1 MSKDVIEV
9 RGAEEHNLKDVDVEI
24 PREEL
29 TVVTGLSGSGK
40 SSLAFETIYAE
51 GQRRYIE
58 SLSAYAR
65 NFLGQMDKPQVENVE
80 GLSPAISID
89 QKNAANNPRSTVG
102 TVTELHD
109 YLRLLYARVGVPH
122 CPECGRE
129 VGEQSAQ
136 NMVDRVLELPEET
149 RAKIAAPV
157 VRDQKGAFEDLFDEL
172 LSEGYARVE
181 VDGEEY
187 DLSLDTPDLDE
198 NYDHTVDVVVDRVT
212 VSAEARSRIT
222 DSVET
227 ALAEGD
233 GLLKVI
239 LPDPPEEAAEDLGG
253 ATTRSVGDLSS
264 AEGDGEDGEA
274 TDDADGEGDPDD
286 GADRLVVTLSEELAC
301 THCGIDIS
309 EIETRSFSFNSPY
322 GACPECDGIGSTK
335 EVSEA
340 LVVQDTS
347 KQLKHVFEPWS
358 YNRTYYSRQ
367 LDNVAEHFGVDLDT
381 PFADLEESI
390 RRQFLYGTDDRVHFE
405 WTTKNGT
412 REKTERFEG
421 VIPNLERR
429 YVETDSD
436 RARDH
441 IEDYMATTTCPACE
455 GTRLKA
461 ESRAV
466 LVDGTA
472 ITEVNRMSIGDAL
485 VHFEGMEASLDARD
499 TKIAEEILKEIR
511 ARLGFMSE
519 VGLEYL
525 TLDREASTLSGGE
538 SQRIRLATQIGSG
551 LVGVLYVLDEPSI
564 GLHQRDN
571 DRLLD
576 TLAELRDLGNTL
588 LVVEHDTETMRRAD
602 NVIDMGPGPGKRG
615 GEIVVNGDVADLK
628 AAGES
633 VTGDYLSG
641 EKAIPVPEKRRD
653 PDGGD
658 GNPDHI
664 TVRGARQHNLDDI
677 DVPLPLGSFTAITG
691 VSGSGKS
698 TLMHDVLYKSL
709 AREMHGNTDVDPGEH
724 DAVEGLDAIETVR
737 LIDQSPIG
745 RTPRSNP
752 ATYTDV
758 FDHIRELFAETDLAK
773 QRGYDKGR
781 FSFNVK
787 GGRCEECGGQG
798 TVTIDMNFL
807 SDVQV
812 PCETCDGAR
821 YNAET
826 LDVTYKDASIADV
839 LGMSVDEAHDFF
851 EGHSQIRRRLKLLK
865 DVGLGYM
872 RLGQPSTTL
881 SGGEAQRVKLAEE
894 LGKKDSGETLYL
906 LDEPTTG
913 LHPHDERKLIEVLHR
928 LTDDGN
934 TVVVIEH
941 ELDLVKNADHVVD
954 LGPEGGENGGELV
967 AAGTPEEVA
976 RTDASHTGRYL
987 RDLLPDVDLDGPRGD
1002 RVVTAGADGE
1012 VVADGDETDADA
1024 ETAPRAD
1031 DD

>member
-9 RGAEEHNLKDVDVEI
+9 TGAEEHNLKDVDVEI

-40 SSLAFETIYAE
+40 SSLAFETVYAE

-136 NMVDRVLELPEET
+136 NMVTRLFELPEGT
-149 RAKIAAPV
+149 RVKLCAPV
-157 VRDQKGAFEDLFDEL
+157 VRDQKGAFEDLFDDL
-172 LSEGYARVE
+172 VGEGYSRVE
-181 VDGEEY
+181 VDGEPY
-187 DLSLDTPDLDE
+187 DLAMERPELDE
-198 NYDHTVDVVVDRVT
+198 NYDHTIDVVVDRVKIT
-212 VSAEARSRIT
+212 PESRSRVH

-227 ALAEGD
+227 ALSEAD
-233 GLLKVI
+233 GTLKVV
-239 LPDPPEEAAEDLGG
+239 LPDPPEDAAEALGG
-253 ATTRSVGDLSS
+253 ATARATGDL
-264 AEGDGEDGEA
+264 AE
-274 TDDADGEGDPDD
+274 TDESTDE
-286 GADRLVVTLSEELAC
+286 RLVVELSEDLAC

-309 EIETRSFSFNSPY
+309 EVETRSFSFNSPH
-322 GACPECDGIGSTK
+322 GACPDCEGLGETK
-335 EVSEA
+335 EVSEE
-340 LVVQDTS
+340 LVVQDPS
-347 KQLKHVFEPWS
+347 KPLKHVFEPWS
-358 YNRTYYSRQ
+358 YDRTYYSRQ
-367 LDNVAEHFGVDLDT
+367 LDNVADHFGVSLST
-381 PFADLEESI
+381 PFEELDEAI
-390 RRQFLYGTDDRVHFE
+390 RRQFLYGTDDVVHFE
-405 WTTKNGT
+405 WRTKNGT

-429 YVETDSD
+429 HVETDSD
-436 RARDH
+436 RAREH
-441 IEDYMATTTCPACE
+441 IEEFMATTTCPTCE

-466 LVDGTA
+466 LVDGTS
-472 ITEVNRMSIGDAL
+472 ITEINELSIGDAL
-485 VHFEGMEASLDARD
+485 AHFEGLEANLSARD
-499 TKIAEEILKEIR
+499 RKIAEEILKEIR
-511 ARLGFMSE
+511 ARLGFMEE

-525 TLDREASTLSGGE
+525 TLDREAATLSGGE

-571 DRLLD
+571 DRLLN
-576 TLAELRDLGNTL
+576 TLEELRDLGNTL

-602 NVIDMGPGPGKRG
+602 GIIDMGPGPGKRG
-615 GEIVVNGDVADLK
+615 GEVVVNGPQEELMATD
-628 AAGES
+628 ES
-633 VTGDYLSG
+633 VTGKYLSG
-641 EKAIPVPEKRRD
+641 ERAIPVPETRRE
-653 PDGGD
+653 GSGETL
-658 GNPDHI
+658 
-664 TVRGARQHNLDDI
+664 TVRGARQHNLRDI
-677 DVPLPLGSFTAITG
+677 DVAFPVGTFTAITG

-698 TLMHDVLYKSL
+698 TLMHDILYKGL
-709 AREMHGNTDVDPGEH
+709 VRRMNDTDVNPGEH
-724 DAVEGLDAIETVR
+724 DDIEGIEHIETVR

-752 ATYTDV
+752 ATYTNV
-758 FDHIRELFAETDLAK
+758 FDHIRDLFAETNLAK
-773 QRGYDKGR
+773 QRGYEKGR

-787 GGRCEECGGQG
+787 GGRCEACGGQG

-812 PCETCDGAR
+812 PCEECNGAR
-821 YNAET
+821 YNDET
-826 LDVTYKDASIADV
+826 LDVTYKGATIADV
-839 LGMSVDEAHDFF
+839 LEMSVEEAYDFF
-851 EGHSQIRRRLKLLK
+851 ESHSGLRRRLQLLK
-865 DVGLGYM
+865 DVGLDYM
-872 RLGQPSTTL
+872 TLGQPSTTL

-913 LHPHDERKLIEVLHR
+913 LHPEDERKLIDVLHR
-928 LTDDGN
+928 LAADGN

-941 ELDLVKNADHVVD
+941 ELDLVKNADHVID
-954 LGPEGGENGGELV
+954 LGPEGGEGGGDLV

-976 RTDASHTGRYL
+976 RIEESYTGQYL
-987 RDLLPDVDLDGPRGD
+987 RDHLPDVDLEGPRAE
-1002 RVVTAGADGE
+1002 RADGE
-1012 VVADGDETDADA
+1012 TPVK
-1024 ETAPRAD
+1024 AD

>member
-1 MSKDVIEV
+1 MSREYIEV
-9 RGAEEHNLKDVDVEI
+9 RGAAENNLADVDVRV

-109 YLRLLYARVGVPH
+109 YLRLLYARVGTPH
-122 CPECGRE
+122 CPDCGRPVE
-129 VGEQSAQ
+129 EQSAQ
-136 NMVDRVLELPEET
+136 QMVRRLFEAPAGT
-149 RAKIAAPV
+149 RAKLCAPV
-157 VRDQKGAFEDLFDEL
+157 VRDQKGAFEELFDDL
-172 LSEGYARVE
+172 VSEGYARVE
-181 VDGEEY
+181 VDGQQY
-187 DLSLDTPDLDE
+187 DLTTERPELDE
-198 NYDHTVDVVVDRVT
+198 NYDHTVDVVVDRVK
-212 VSAEARSRIT
+212 VSDEARSRIT

-227 ALAEGD
+227 ALEKGD
-233 GLLKVI
+233 GVLKMV
-239 LPDPPEEAAEDLGG
+239 LPDPPEEAELGG
-253 ATTRSVGDLSS
+253 ASARSTGDL
-264 AEGDGEDGEA
+264 ADADDEA
-274 TDDADGEGDPDD
+274 TDIAD
-286 GADRLVVTLSEELAC
+286 DRLVVEFSEELAC

-309 EIETRSFSFNSPY
+309 EIETRSFSFNSPH
-322 GACPECDGIGSTK
+322 GACPECEGIGSTK
-335 EVSEA
+335 EVSED
-340 LVVQDTS
+340 LVIQDTE
-347 KQLKHVFEPWS
+347 KPLKHVFEPWS

-367 LDNVAEHFGVDLDT
+367 LDNVAEHFGVDLNR
-381 PFADLEESI
+381 PFEDLDPEI
-390 RRQFLYGTDDRVHFE
+390 RRQFLYGTDRLVHFE

-421 VIPNLERR
+421 VINNLERR
-429 YVETDSD
+429 HVETDSD
-436 RARDH
+436 RAREH
-441 IEDYMATTTCPACE
+441 IEEYMAVTTCPACE

-466 LVDGTA
+466 LVDDA
-472 ITEVNRMSIGDAL
+472 SITEVNRMSIGDAL
-485 VHFEGMEASLDARD
+485 DHFEGMEDGLNERD

-511 ARLGFMSE
+511 ARLGFMCE

-571 DRLLD
+571 DRLLN
-576 TLAELRDLGNTL
+576 TLGELRDLGNTL

-602 NVIDMGPGPGKRG
+602 QIVDMGPGPGKRG
-615 GEIVVNGDVADLK
+615 GEVVVNGSIDDVK
-628 AAGES
+628 AAEES
-633 VTGDYLSG
+633 VTGDYLAG
-641 EKAIPVPEKRRD
+641 DRFIDVPADRRD
-653 PDGGD
+653 PDG
-658 GNPDHI
+658 HVTI
-664 TVRGARQHNLDDI
+664 RGARQHNLDDV
-677 DVPLPLGSFTAITG
+677 DVDLPLGAFTAITG

-698 TLMHDVLYKSL
+698 TLMHDILYKGL
-709 AREMHGNTDVDPGEH
+709 ARRMNDNTSVDPGDH
-724 DAVEGLDAIETVR
+724 DDIEGLDRIETVR

-752 ATYTDV
+752 ATYTNV
-758 FDHIRELFAETDLAK
+758 FDHIRDLFADTKLAK
-773 QRGYDKGR
+773 QRGYEKGR

-798 TVTIDMNFL
+798 TVKIDMNFL

-812 PCETCDGAR
+812 PCEECGGAR
-821 YNAET
+821 YNDET
-826 LDVTYKDASIADV
+826 LDVTYKGETIADV
-839 LGMSVDEAHDFF
+839 LGMSVAEAYDFF
-851 EGHSQIRRRLKLLK
+851 ESYRQIRRRLKLLK

-913 LHPHDERKLIEVLHR
+913 LHPEDERRLIDVLHR

-954 LGPEGGENGGELV
+954 LGPEGGENGGEVV
-967 AAGTPEEVA
+967 ATGTPEQVA
-976 RTDASHTGRYL
+976 RTEASHTGRYL
-987 RDLLPDVDLDGPRGD
+987 RDLLPAVELEGPRSDREPAVAEADEATGTGD
-1002 RVVTAGADGE
+1002 D
-1012 VVADGDETDADA
+1012 
-1024 ETAPRAD
+1024 
-1031 DD
+1031 

>member
-1 MSKDVIEV
+1 MSRDYIEV
-9 RGAEEHNLKDVDVEI
+9 RGAEEHNLKDVDVTV

-109 YLRLLYARVGVPH
+109 YLRLLYARVGTPH

-136 NMVDRVLELPEET
+136 QMVRRLLDAPEGT

-157 VRDQKGAFEDLFDEL
+157 VRDQKGAFEDRFDDL
-172 LSEGYARVE
+172 VSEGYTRVE
-181 VDGEEY
+181 VDGESY
-187 DLSLDTPDLDE
+187 DLTVERPDLDE
-198 NYDHTVDVVVDRVT
+198 NYDHTIDVVVDRVKL
-212 VSAEARSRIT
+212 AADARSRIA

-227 ALAEGD
+227 ALEEAD
-233 GLLKVI
+233 GVLKVVF
-239 LPDPPEEAAEDLGG
+239 PDPPAELDIGG
-253 ATTRSVGDLSS
+253 SRARSTGDLASEARS
-264 AEGDGEDGEA
+264 AS
-274 TDDADGEGDPDD
+274 DASGEGTDPRAD
-286 GADRLVVTLSEELAC
+286 DRLVVEFSEDLAC
-301 THCGIDIS
+301 NHCGIDIS
-309 EIETRSFSFNSPY
+309 EIETRSFSFNSPH
-322 GACPECDGIGSTK
+322 GACPECEGLGSTK
-335 EVSEA
+335 EVDEG
-340 LVVQDTS
+340 LVVEDPS
-347 KQLKHVFEPWS
+347 KSLKHVFEPWS
-358 YNRTYYSRQ
+358 YDRTYYSRQ
-367 LDNVAEHFGVDLDT
+367 LDNVADHFGVSLDT
-381 PFADLEESI
+381 PFEELDEDI
-390 RRQFLYGTDDRVHFE
+390 QRQFLYGTDSVVHFE

-421 VIPNLERR
+421 VINNLERR
-429 YVETDSD
+429 HVETDSD

-441 IEDYMATTTCPACE
+441 IEEFMAVTTCPVCE

-461 ESRAV
+461 ESRHV
-466 LVDGTA
+466 LVDGTS

-485 VHFEGMEASLDARD
+485 AHFEEMEENLDERQ

-511 ARLGFMSE
+511 ARLGFMCE

-571 DRLLD
+571 DRLLN
-576 TLAELRDLGNTL
+576 TLEELRDIGNTL
-588 LVVEHDTETMRRAD
+588 IVVEHDTETMRRAD
-602 NVIDMGPGPGKRG
+602 NIIDMGPGPGKRG
-615 GEIVVNGDVADLK
+615 GEIVVNGDFDEVI
-628 AAGES
+628 ESEQS

-641 EKAIPVPEKRRD
+641 EKAIPVPDSRRD
-653 PDGGD
+653 ADGT
-658 GNPDHI
+658 I
-664 TVRGARQHNLDDI
+664 TIRGARQHNLADL
-677 DVPLPLGSFTAITG
+677 DVEIPVGNFTAITG

-698 TLMHDVLYKSL
+698 TLMHDVLYKGL
-709 AREMHGNTDVDPGEH
+709 AREMNDNTSVDPGEH
-724 DAVEGLDAIETVR
+724 DAIEGLENIETVR

-752 ATYTDV
+752 ATYTNV
-758 FDHIRELFAETDLAK
+758 FDYVRELFAETDLAN
-773 QRGYDKGR
+773 QRGYEKGR

-798 TVTIDMNFL
+798 TVKIEMNFL
-807 SDVQV
+807 SDVYV
-812 PCETCDGAR
+812 PCEECDGDR
-821 YNAET
+821 YNDET
-826 LDVTYKDASIADV
+826 LDVTFKGKTIADV
-839 LGMSVDEAHDFF
+839 LQMSVDEAYDFF
-851 EGHSQIRRRLKLLK
+851 ESHSQLRRRLKLLK

-913 LHPHDERKLIEVLHR
+913 LHPEDERKLIDVLHR
-928 LTDDGN
+928 LTDEGN

-941 ELDLVKNADHVVD
+941 ELDLVKNADHIID
-954 LGPEGGENGGELV
+954 LGPEGGENGGTLV
-967 AAGTPEEVA
+967 AEGTPEAVA
-976 RTDASHTGRYL
+976 RTEDSYTGQYL
-987 RDLLPDVDLDGPRGD
+987 RDLLPAVDLEG
-1002 RVVTAGADGE
+1002 
-1012 VVADGDETDADA
+1012 
-1024 ETAPRAD
+1024 PRAD
-1031 DD
+1031 RDLASAEGEQATGAGDD

>member
-40 SSLAFETIYAE
+40 SSLAFETVYAE

-109 YLRLLYARVGVPH
+109 YLRLLYARIGVPH

-136 NMVDRVLELPEET
+136 NMVSRILELPEGT
-149 RAKIAAPV
+149 RAKICAPV
-157 VRDQKGAFEDLFDEL
+157 VRDQKGAFEDLFDDL
-172 LSEGYARVE
+172 VSDGYARVE
-181 VDGEEY
+181 VDGESY
-187 DLSLDTPDLDE
+187 DLTMDRPDLDE
-198 NYDHTVDVVVDRVT
+198 NYDHTVDVVVDRVKI
-212 VSAEARSRIT
+212 SDDARSRIN

-227 ALAEGD
+227 ALEEAD
-233 GLLKVI
+233 GTLKVV
-239 LPDPPEEAAEDLGG
+239 LPDPPEGAADVLGG
-253 ATTRSVGDLSS
+253 STARATGDLAD
-264 AEGDGEDGEA
+264 AE
-274 TDDADGEGDPDD
+274 TDETADD
-286 GADRLVVTLSEELAC
+286 DRLVVELSEELAC

-309 EIETRSFSFNSPY
+309 EIETRSFSFNSPH
-322 GACPECDGIGSTK
+322 GACPACEGLGETK
-335 EVSEA
+335 EVSED
-340 LVVQDTS
+340 LVIRDAS
-347 KQLKHVFEPWS
+347 KPLKHVFEPWS
-358 YNRTYYSRQ
+358 YDRTYYSRQ
-367 LDNVAEHFGVDLDT
+367 LDNVADHFGVSLQT
-381 PFADLEESI
+381 PFEELDEEI
-390 RRQFLYGTDDRVHFE
+390 RRQFLHGTDGVVHFE
-405 WTTKNGT
+405 WRTKNGT

-429 YVETDSD
+429 HVETDSD
-436 RARDH
+436 RAREH
-441 IEDYMATTTCPACE
+441 IEEFMATTTCPVCE

-485 VHFEGMEASLDARD
+485 AHFEGLEANLSARD

-511 ARLGFMSE
+511 ARLGFMQE

-525 TLDREASTLSGGE
+525 TLDREAATLSGGE

-571 DRLLD
+571 DRLLN
-576 TLAELRDLGNTL
+576 TLEELRDLGNTL
-588 LVVEHDTETMRRAD
+588 IVVEHDTETMRRAD
-602 NVIDMGPGPGKRG
+602 QIIDMGPGPGKRG
-615 GEIVVNGDVADLK
+615 GEVVVNGPQEELMATE
-628 AAGES
+628 ES
-633 VTGDYLSG
+633 VTGEYLAG
-641 EKAIPVPEKRRD
+641 ERTIPVPDDRRE
-653 PDGGD
+653 GD
-658 GNPDHI
+658 DHL
-664 TVRGARQHNLDDI
+664 TVRGARQHNLADL
-677 DVPLPLGSFTAITG
+677 DVEFPLGTFTAITG

-698 TLMHDVLYKSL
+698 TLMHDVLYKGL
-709 AREMHGNTDVDPGEH
+709 VRRMNDTDVYPGEH
-724 DAVEGLDAIETVR
+724 DDIEGIDQIETVR

-752 ATYTDV
+752 ATYTNV
-758 FDHIRELFAETDLAK
+758 FDHVRELFAETSLAK
-773 QRGYDKGR
+773 QRGYEKGR

-787 GGRCEECGGQG
+787 GGRCEACGGQG

-807 SDVQV
+807 SDVEV
-812 PCETCDGAR
+812 PCEECDGAR
-821 YNAET
+821 YNDET
-826 LDVTYKDASIADV
+826 LDVEFKGKTIADV
-839 LGMSVDEAHDFF
+839 LDMTVEEAYDFF
-851 EGHSQIRRRLKLLK
+851 ESHTGIRRRLKLLK

-881 SGGEAQRVKLAEE
+881 SGGEAQRIKLAEE

-913 LHPHDERKLIEVLHR
+913 LHPEDERKLIDVLHR
-928 LTDDGN
+928 LTDNGN

-954 LGPEGGENGGELV
+954 LGPEGGEHGGDLV
-967 AAGTPEEVA
+967 AAGTPETIAENE
-976 RTDASHTGRYL
+976 DSHTGRYL
-987 RDLLPDVDLDGPRGD
+987 RDLLPDVELEG
-1002 RVVTAGADGE
+1002 
-1012 VVADGDETDADA
+1012 
-1024 ETAPRAD
+1024 PRAD
-1031 DD
+1031 SDVAAPAADD